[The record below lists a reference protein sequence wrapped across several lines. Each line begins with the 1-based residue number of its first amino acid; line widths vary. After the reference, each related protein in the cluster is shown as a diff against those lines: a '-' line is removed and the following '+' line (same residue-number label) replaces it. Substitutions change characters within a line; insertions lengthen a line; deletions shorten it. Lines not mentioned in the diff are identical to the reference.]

1 MQNEIILGMGLLVVS
16 SVLVIWFINKLVS
29 KI

>member
-1 MQNEIILGMGLLVVS
+1 MPNEIILGMGLFIVGAILVVLF
-16 SVLVIWFINKLVS
+16 VNKLIS